1 MTYRDIDP
9 KLAGIYIIKNNVNG
23 KCYIGQ
29 SVKLRSRLKDHMRNA
44 KNGKL
49 DLPIYRAINKYGF
62 HNFTVDILESFIP
75 DPNISNLELIQTL
88 DKLEIEYIEKYNA
101 YTEGYNCTKGGDFGV
116 LGLKMTEE
124 QKKKVSENTKKLVAN
139 STFGKRVHL
148 YNFIDRYY
156 IYAWTIKDAATIT
169 GLSRS
174 NIGRLCNNNY
184 IHPFCN
190 NFIAAYTK
198 EELEDKKSN
207 IPLWLEEYEK
217 NKSTLVKRYKRNKV
231 YFGNSNWVKG
241 MVGLNK
247 GKKMSEEQKEK
258 LRVASTKYLV
268 YQYTLDDILVATYMG
283 MHNAAKAVNTDY
295 KSIQRACNGRAKT
308 CKGYI
313 WKKELMQSDCKQT
326 A

>member
-62 HNFTVDILESFIP
+62 HSFTVDILESFIP
-75 DPNISNLELIQTL
+75 DPNISNLELIQIL

-124 QKKKVSENTKKLVAN
+124 QKKKVSENSKKQAVKTYKPIYLYSVKEKSTIYAISITAASNITNIDRSNLIRTARGLYRQTHGYLVAF
-139 STFGKRVHL
+139 SL
-148 YNFIDRYY
+148 
-156 IYAWTIKDAATIT
+156 
-169 GLSRS
+169 
-174 NIGRLCNNNY
+174 
-184 IHPFCN
+184 
-190 NFIAAYTK
+190 
-198 EELEDKKSN
+198 EELEKYKN
-207 IPLWLEEYEK
+207 QFKLEPFHIDNGLFKPKYK
-217 NKSTLVKRYKRNKV
+217 VLVETNDA
-231 YFGNSNWVKG
+231 SLLLTVK
-241 MVGLNK
+241 
-247 GKKMSEEQKEK
+247 EAAEK
-258 LRVASTKYLV
+258 LCISTSMV
-268 YQYTLDDILVATYMG
+268 YSILNGHRTL
-283 MHNAAKAVNTDY
+283 K
-295 KSIQRACNGRAKT
+295 NGKLT
-308 CKGYI
+308 KI
-313 WKKELMQSDCKQT
+313 FEQSDCKQT

>member
-75 DPNISNLELIQTL
+75 DPNISNLELIQIL

-124 QKKKVSENTKKLVAN
+124 QKKKVSENSKKQAVKTYKPIYLYSVKEKSTIYAISITAASNITNIDRSNLIRTARGLYRQTHGYLVAF
-139 STFGKRVHL
+139 SL
-148 YNFIDRYY
+148 
-156 IYAWTIKDAATIT
+156 
-169 GLSRS
+169 
-174 NIGRLCNNNY
+174 
-184 IHPFCN
+184 
-190 NFIAAYTK
+190 
-198 EELEDKKSN
+198 EELEKYKN
-207 IPLWLEEYEK
+207 QFKLEPFHIDNGLFKPKYK
-217 NKSTLVKRYKRNKV
+217 VLVETNDA
-231 YFGNSNWVKG
+231 SLLLTVK
-241 MVGLNK
+241 
-247 GKKMSEEQKEK
+247 EAAEK
-258 LRVASTKYLV
+258 LCISTSMV
-268 YQYTLDDILVATYMG
+268 YSILNGHRTLKNSKLTKIF
-283 MHNAAKAVNTDY
+283 
-295 KSIQRACNGRAKT
+295 
-308 CKGYI
+308 
-313 WKKELMQSDCKQT
+313 EQSDCKQT

>member
-124 QKKKVSENTKKLVAN
+124 QKKKVSENSKKQAVKTYKPIYLYSVKEKSTIYAISITAASNITNIDRSNLIRTARGLYRQTHGYLVAF
-139 STFGKRVHL
+139 SL
-148 YNFIDRYY
+148 
-156 IYAWTIKDAATIT
+156 
-169 GLSRS
+169 
-174 NIGRLCNNNY
+174 
-184 IHPFCN
+184 
-190 NFIAAYTK
+190 
-198 EELEDKKSN
+198 EELEKYKN
-207 IPLWLEEYEK
+207 QFKLEPFHIDNGLFKPKYK
-217 NKSTLVKRYKRNKV
+217 VLVETNDT
-231 YFGNSNWVKG
+231 SLLLTVK
-241 MVGLNK
+241 
-247 GKKMSEEQKEK
+247 EAAEK
-258 LRVASTKYLV
+258 LCISTSMV
-268 YQYTLDDILVATYMG
+268 YSILNGHRTL
-283 MHNAAKAVNTDY
+283 K
-295 KSIQRACNGRAKT
+295 NGKLT
-308 CKGYI
+308 KI
-313 WKKELMQSDCKQT
+313 FEQSDCKQT

>member
-124 QKKKVSENTKKLVAN
+124 QKKKVSENSKKQAVKTYKPIYLYSVKEKSTIYAISITAASNITNIDRSNLIRTARGLYRQTHGYLVAF
-139 STFGKRVHL
+139 SL
-148 YNFIDRYY
+148 
-156 IYAWTIKDAATIT
+156 
-169 GLSRS
+169 
-174 NIGRLCNNNY
+174 
-184 IHPFCN
+184 
-190 NFIAAYTK
+190 
-198 EELEDKKSN
+198 EELEKYKN
-207 IPLWLEEYEK
+207 QFKLEPFHIDNGLFKPKYK
-217 NKSTLVKRYKRNKV
+217 VLVETNDA
-231 YFGNSNWVKG
+231 SLLLTVK
-241 MVGLNK
+241 
-247 GKKMSEEQKEK
+247 EAAEK
-258 LRVASTKYLV
+258 LCISTSMV
-268 YQYTLDDILVATYMG
+268 YSILNGHRTL
-283 MHNAAKAVNTDY
+283 K
-295 KSIQRACNGRAKT
+295 NGKLT
-308 CKGYI
+308 KI
-313 WKKELMQSDCKQT
+313 FEQSDCKQT

>member
-9 KLAGIYIIKNNVNG
+9 KLAGIYIIKNNLNG
-23 KCYIGQ
+23 KCYIDQ
-29 SVKLRSRLKDHMRNA
+29 SIKIRSRIKDHMRNA

-62 HNFTVDILESFIP
+62 HNFTIDILESFIP
-75 DPNISNLELIQTL
+75 DADMTNTDLIKQL
-88 DKLEIEYIEKYNA
+88 DQLEIKYIEEYNA
-101 YTEGYNCTKGGDFGV
+101 YTDGYNCTKGGDFGV

-124 QKKKVSENTKKLVAN
+124 QKKKVSENSKKLVA
-139 STFGKRVHL
+139 SGVFGKRVHL
-148 YNFIDRYY
+148 YNFVEKYY
-156 IYAWTIKDAATIT
+156 IYAWTIKDAASIT
-169 GLSRS
+169 KLSRS
-174 NIGRLCNNNY
+174 NIGRLCNNTY

-198 EELEDKKSN
+198 EELEDKKSK
-207 IPLWLEEYEK
+207 IPEWLEEYEK
-217 NKSTLVKRYKRNKV
+217 NKATLVERHRNGKV
-231 YFGNSNWVKG
+231 YFGNSNWIKG
-241 MVGLNK
+241 MVSLNK

-258 LRVASTKYLV
+258 LRIASTKYLV
-268 YQYTLDDILVATYMG
+268 YQYTLDNILVATYIG
-283 MHNAAKAVNTDY
+283 MHNAAKSVNTDY

>member
-75 DPNISNLELIQTL
+75 DPNISNLELIQIL

-124 QKKKVSENTKKLVAN
+124 QKKKVSEDSKKQAVKTYKPIYLYSVKEKSTIYAISITAASNITNIDRSNLIRTARGLYRQTHGYLVAF
-139 STFGKRVHL
+139 SL
-148 YNFIDRYY
+148 
-156 IYAWTIKDAATIT
+156 
-169 GLSRS
+169 
-174 NIGRLCNNNY
+174 
-184 IHPFCN
+184 
-190 NFIAAYTK
+190 
-198 EELEDKKSN
+198 EELEKYKN
-207 IPLWLEEYEK
+207 QFKLEPFHIDNGLFKPKYK
-217 NKSTLVKRYKRNKV
+217 VLVETNDA
-231 YFGNSNWVKG
+231 SLLLTVK
-241 MVGLNK
+241 
-247 GKKMSEEQKEK
+247 EAAEK
-258 LRVASTKYLV
+258 LCISTSMV
-268 YQYTLDDILVATYMG
+268 YSILNGHRTL
-283 MHNAAKAVNTDY
+283 K
-295 KSIQRACNGRAKT
+295 NGKLT
-308 CKGYI
+308 KI
-313 WKKELMQSDCKQT
+313 FEQSDCKQT

>member
-124 QKKKVSENTKKLVAN
+124 QKKKVSDSSKKQAIK
-139 STFGKRVHL
+139 SYKPIYL
-148 YNFIDRYY
+148 YS
-156 IYAWTIKDAATIT
+156 IK
-169 GLSRS
+169 
-174 NIGRLCNNNY
+174 
-184 IHPFCN
+184 
-190 NFIAAYTK
+190 
-198 EELEDKKSN
+198 E
-207 IPLWLEEYEK
+207 
-217 NKSTLVKRYKRNKV
+217 KST
-231 YFGNSNWVKG
+231 
-241 MVGLNK
+241 
-247 GKKMSEEQKEK
+247 
-258 LRVASTKYLV
+258 
-268 YQYTLDDILVATYMG
+268 I
-283 MHNAAKAVNTDY
+283 
-295 KSIQRACNGRAKT
+295 
-308 CKGYI
+308 
-313 WKKELMQSDCKQT
+313 
-326 A
+326 

>member
-75 DPNISNLELIQTL
+75 DPNISNLELIQIL

-101 YTEGYNCTKGGDFGV
+101 YTEGYNCTKGSDFGV

-124 QKKKVSENTKKLVAN
+124 QKKKVSENSKKQAVKTYKPIYLYSVKEKSTIYAISITAASNITNIDRSNLIRTARGLYRQTHGYLVAF
-139 STFGKRVHL
+139 SL
-148 YNFIDRYY
+148 
-156 IYAWTIKDAATIT
+156 
-169 GLSRS
+169 
-174 NIGRLCNNNY
+174 
-184 IHPFCN
+184 
-190 NFIAAYTK
+190 
-198 EELEDKKSN
+198 EELEKYKN
-207 IPLWLEEYEK
+207 QFKLEPFHIDNGLFKPKYK
-217 NKSTLVKRYKRNKV
+217 VLVETNDA
-231 YFGNSNWVKG
+231 SLLLTVK
-241 MVGLNK
+241 
-247 GKKMSEEQKEK
+247 EAAEK
-258 LRVASTKYLV
+258 LCISTSMV
-268 YQYTLDDILVATYMG
+268 YSILNGHRTL
-283 MHNAAKAVNTDY
+283 K
-295 KSIQRACNGRAKT
+295 NGKLT
-308 CKGYI
+308 KI
-313 WKKELMQSDCKQT
+313 FEQSDCKQT

>member
-75 DPNISNLELIQTL
+75 DPNVSNLELIQIL

-124 QKKKVSENTKKLVAN
+124 QKKKVSENSKKQAAKTYKPIYLYSIKEKSTIYAISITAAANITKICRSNLVRTARGLYKQTHGYLVAF
-139 STFGKRVHL
+139 SL
-148 YNFIDRYY
+148 
-156 IYAWTIKDAATIT
+156 
-169 GLSRS
+169 
-174 NIGRLCNNNY
+174 
-184 IHPFCN
+184 
-190 NFIAAYTK
+190 
-198 EELEDKKSN
+198 EELEEFKQQFKTNATQISN
-207 IPLWLEEYEK
+207 G
-217 NKSTLVKRYKRNKV
+217 RYKPKYKV
-231 YFGNSNWVKG
+231 LIEIDNSSSLLSVN
-241 MVGLNK
+241 
-247 GKKMSEEQKEK
+247 ETAEK
-258 LRVASTKYLV
+258 LHISTSMV
-268 YQYTLDDILVATYMG
+268 YSILNGHRTL
-283 MHNAAKAVNTDY
+283 K
-295 KSIQRACNGRAKT
+295 NGKLT
-308 CKGYI
+308 KI
-313 WKKELMQSDCKQT
+313 LMQSDCKQT

>member
-75 DPNISNLELIQTL
+75 DPNISNLELIQIL

-124 QKKKVSENTKKLVAN
+124 QKKKVSENSKKQAVKTYKPIYLYSVKEKSTIYAISITAASNITNIDRSNLIRTARGLYRQTHGYLVAF
-139 STFGKRVHL
+139 SL
-148 YNFIDRYY
+148 
-156 IYAWTIKDAATIT
+156 
-169 GLSRS
+169 
-174 NIGRLCNNNY
+174 
-184 IHPFCN
+184 
-190 NFIAAYTK
+190 
-198 EELEDKKSN
+198 EELEKYKN
-207 IPLWLEEYEK
+207 QFKLEPFHIDNGLFKPKYK
-217 NKSTLVKRYKRNKV
+217 VLVETN
-231 YFGNSNWVKG
+231 NASLLLTVK
-241 MVGLNK
+241 
-247 GKKMSEEQKEK
+247 EAAEK
-258 LRVASTKYLV
+258 LCISTSMV
-268 YQYTLDDILVATYMG
+268 YSILNGHRTL
-283 MHNAAKAVNTDY
+283 K
-295 KSIQRACNGRAKT
+295 NGKLT
-308 CKGYI
+308 KI
-313 WKKELMQSDCKQT
+313 FEQSDCKQT

>member
-75 DPNISNLELIQTL
+75 DPNISNLELIQIL

-124 QKKKVSENTKKLVAN
+124 QKKKVSENSKKQAVKTYKPIYLYSVKEKSTIYAISITAASNITNIDRSNLIRTARGLYRQTHGYLVAF
-139 STFGKRVHL
+139 SL
-148 YNFIDRYY
+148 
-156 IYAWTIKDAATIT
+156 
-169 GLSRS
+169 
-174 NIGRLCNNNY
+174 
-184 IHPFCN
+184 
-190 NFIAAYTK
+190 
-198 EELEDKKSN
+198 EELEKYKN
-207 IPLWLEEYEK
+207 RFKLEPFHIDNGLFKPKYK
-217 NKSTLVKRYKRNKV
+217 VLVETNDA
-231 YFGNSNWVKG
+231 SLLLTVK
-241 MVGLNK
+241 
-247 GKKMSEEQKEK
+247 EAAEK
-258 LRVASTKYLV
+258 LCISTSMV
-268 YQYTLDDILVATYMG
+268 YSILNGHRTL
-283 MHNAAKAVNTDY
+283 K
-295 KSIQRACNGRAKT
+295 NGKLT
-308 CKGYI
+308 KI
-313 WKKELMQSDCKQT
+313 FEQSDCKQT

>member
-9 KLAGIYIIKNNVNG
+9 KLAGIYIIKNNLNG

-29 SVKLRSRLKDHMRNA
+29 SIKIRPRIKDHMRNA

-62 HNFTVDILESFIP
+62 HNFTIDILESFIP
-75 DPNISNLELIQTL
+75 DADMTNTDLIKQL
-88 DKLEIEYIEKYNA
+88 DQLEIKYIEEYNA
-101 YTEGYNCTKGGDFGV
+101 YTDGYNCTKGGDFGV

-124 QKKKVSENTKKLVAN
+124 QKKKVSENSKKLVA
-139 STFGKRVHL
+139 SGVFGKRVHL
-148 YNFIDRYY
+148 YNFVEKYY
-156 IYAWTIKDAATIT
+156 IYAWTIKDAASIT
-169 GLSRS
+169 KLSRS
-174 NIGRLCNNNY
+174 NIGRLCNNTY

-198 EELEDKKSN
+198 EELEDKKSK
-207 IPLWLEEYEK
+207 IPEWLEEYEK
-217 NKSTLVKRYKRNKV
+217 NKATLVERHRNGKV
-231 YFGNSNWVKG
+231 YFGNSNWIRG
-241 MVGLNK
+241 MVSLNK

-258 LRVASTKYLV
+258 LRIASTKYLV
-268 YQYTLDDILVATYMG
+268 YQYTLDNILVATYIG
-283 MHNAAKAVNTDY
+283 MHNAAKSVNTDY

>member
-75 DPNISNLELIQTL
+75 DPNISNLELIQIL

-124 QKKKVSENTKKLVAN
+124 QKKKVSENSKKQAVKTYKPIYLYSVKEKSTIYAISITAASNITNIDRSNLNRTARGLYRQTHGYLVAF
-139 STFGKRVHL
+139 SL
-148 YNFIDRYY
+148 
-156 IYAWTIKDAATIT
+156 
-169 GLSRS
+169 
-174 NIGRLCNNNY
+174 
-184 IHPFCN
+184 
-190 NFIAAYTK
+190 
-198 EELEDKKSN
+198 EELEKYKN
-207 IPLWLEEYEK
+207 QFKLEPFHIDNGLFKPKYK
-217 NKSTLVKRYKRNKV
+217 VLVETNDA
-231 YFGNSNWVKG
+231 SLLLTVK
-241 MVGLNK
+241 
-247 GKKMSEEQKEK
+247 
-258 LRVASTKYLV
+258 
-268 YQYTLDDILVATYMG
+268 
-283 MHNAAKAVNTDY
+283 
-295 KSIQRACNGRAKT
+295 
-308 CKGYI
+308 
-313 WKKELMQSDCKQT
+313 
-326 A
+326 

>member
-9 KLAGIYIIKNNVNG
+9 KLAGIYMIKNNLNG

-75 DPNISNLELIQTL
+75 DPNISNLELIQIL

-124 QKKKVSENTKKLVAN
+124 QKKKVSENSKKQAVKTYKPIYLYSVKEKSTIYAISITAASNITNIDRSNLIRTARGLYRQTHGYLVAF
-139 STFGKRVHL
+139 SL
-148 YNFIDRYY
+148 
-156 IYAWTIKDAATIT
+156 
-169 GLSRS
+169 
-174 NIGRLCNNNY
+174 
-184 IHPFCN
+184 
-190 NFIAAYTK
+190 
-198 EELEDKKSN
+198 EELEKYKN
-207 IPLWLEEYEK
+207 QFKLEPFHIDNGLFKPKYK
-217 NKSTLVKRYKRNKV
+217 VLVETNDA
-231 YFGNSNWVKG
+231 SLLLTVK
-241 MVGLNK
+241 
-247 GKKMSEEQKEK
+247 EAAEK
-258 LRVASTKYLV
+258 LCISTSMV
-268 YQYTLDDILVATYMG
+268 YSILNGHRTL
-283 MHNAAKAVNTDY
+283 K
-295 KSIQRACNGRAKT
+295 NGKLT
-308 CKGYI
+308 KI
-313 WKKELMQSDCKQT
+313 FEQSDCKQT

>member
-75 DPNISNLELIQTL
+75 DPNISNLELIQIL

-124 QKKKVSENTKKLVAN
+124 QKKKVSENSKKQAVKTYKPIYLYSVKEKSTIYAISITAASNITNIDRSNLIRTARGLYRQTHGYLVAF
-139 STFGKRVHL
+139 SL
-148 YNFIDRYY
+148 
-156 IYAWTIKDAATIT
+156 
-169 GLSRS
+169 
-174 NIGRLCNNNY
+174 
-184 IHPFCN
+184 
-190 NFIAAYTK
+190 
-198 EELEDKKSN
+198 EELEKYKN
-207 IPLWLEEYEK
+207 QFKLEPFHIDNGLFKPKYK
-217 NKSTLVKRYKRNKV
+217 VLVETNDA
-231 YFGNSNWVKG
+231 SLLLTVK
-241 MVGLNK
+241 
-247 GKKMSEEQKEK
+247 EAAEK
-258 LRVASTKYLV
+258 LCISTSMV
-268 YQYTLDDILVATYMG
+268 YSILNGHRTL
-283 MHNAAKAVNTDY
+283 K
-295 KSIQRACNGRAKT
+295 NGKLT
-308 CKGYI
+308 KI
-313 WKKELMQSDCKQT
+313 FEQSDCKQT

>member
-23 KCYIGQ
+23 KCYIDQ

-75 DPNISNLELIQTL
+75 DPNISNLELIQIL

-124 QKKKVSENTKKLVAN
+124 QKKKVSENSKKQAVKTYKPIYLYSVKEKSTIYAISITAASNITNIDRSNLIRTARGLYRQTHGYLVAF
-139 STFGKRVHL
+139 SL
-148 YNFIDRYY
+148 
-156 IYAWTIKDAATIT
+156 
-169 GLSRS
+169 
-174 NIGRLCNNNY
+174 
-184 IHPFCN
+184 
-190 NFIAAYTK
+190 
-198 EELEDKKSN
+198 EELEKYKN
-207 IPLWLEEYEK
+207 QFKLEPFHIDNGLFKPKYK
-217 NKSTLVKRYKRNKV
+217 VLVETNDA
-231 YFGNSNWVKG
+231 SLLLTVK
-241 MVGLNK
+241 
-247 GKKMSEEQKEK
+247 EAAEK
-258 LRVASTKYLV
+258 LCISTSMV
-268 YQYTLDDILVATYMG
+268 YSILNGHRTL
-283 MHNAAKAVNTDY
+283 K
-295 KSIQRACNGRAKT
+295 NGKLT
-308 CKGYI
+308 KI
-313 WKKELMQSDCKQT
+313 FEQSDCKQT

>member
-29 SVKLRSRLKDHMRNA
+29 SVKLRSRLKDHMRNV

-75 DPNISNLELIQTL
+75 DPNISNLELIQIL

-124 QKKKVSENTKKLVAN
+124 QKKKVSENSKKQAVKTYKPIYLYSVKEKSTIYAISITAASNITNIDRSNLIRTARGLYRQTHGYLVAF
-139 STFGKRVHL
+139 SL
-148 YNFIDRYY
+148 
-156 IYAWTIKDAATIT
+156 
-169 GLSRS
+169 
-174 NIGRLCNNNY
+174 
-184 IHPFCN
+184 
-190 NFIAAYTK
+190 
-198 EELEDKKSN
+198 EELEKYKN
-207 IPLWLEEYEK
+207 QFKLEPFHIDNGLFKPKYK
-217 NKSTLVKRYKRNKV
+217 VLVETNDA
-231 YFGNSNWVKG
+231 SLLLTVK
-241 MVGLNK
+241 
-247 GKKMSEEQKEK
+247 EAAEK
-258 LRVASTKYLV
+258 LCISTSMV
-268 YQYTLDDILVATYMG
+268 YSILNGHRTL
-283 MHNAAKAVNTDY
+283 K
-295 KSIQRACNGRAKT
+295 NGKLT
-308 CKGYI
+308 KI
-313 WKKELMQSDCKQT
+313 FEQSDCKQT